1 MRQFVTSVLVIGTV
15 TSIALAAQASSAGK
29 TRISACSLLPADLV
43 VKVGGI
49 TPQMAKALP
58 PREEA
63 SGPNG
68 SECNFGQIRL
78 LVDPVIGSGASR
90 QPPGKGWQPLSGV
103 GDTAFYR
110 ANGGTFAEIVA
121 WTAAHHFFLS
131 FTVPTGS
138 SVDATKPK
146 AIELSQAITPKL
158 R

>member
-1 MRQFVTSVLVIGTV
+1 MRQFVAAVLVSGTV
-15 TSIALAAQASSAGK
+15 TSIALANQAPATGK
-29 TRISACSLLPADLV
+29 PRISACSLLPADLV

-49 TPQMAKALP
+49 SPQMAKALP

-68 SECNFGQIRL
+68 SECNYGQIRL

-90 QPPGKGWQPLSGV
+90 QPPGKNWQALPGV
-103 GDTAFYR
+103 GDTAFSR
-110 ANGGTFAEIVA
+110 DNGPFSEIVA
-121 WTAAHHFFLS
+121 WTAAHHFMLQ

-138 SVDATKPK
+138 SLEATRPK
-146 AIELSQAITPKL
+146 AIELAQAIVPKL

>member
-1 MRQFVTSVLVIGTV
+1 MRQFVVSALVVGTV
-15 TSIALAAQASSAGK
+15 TSIGLAAQAPAAGK
-29 TRISACSLLPADLV
+29 PRISACSLLPADLV

-49 TPQMAKALP
+49 SPQMAKALP

-68 SECNFGQIRL
+68 TECNFGQIRL

-90 QPPGKGWQPLSGV
+90 QPPGKNWQPLPGV

-146 AIELSQAITPKL
+146 AIELAQAITPKL

>member
-1 MRQFVTSVLVIGTV
+1 MRQFVASVLIIGAV
-15 TSIALAAQASSAGK
+15 TSIAVTAQSPAAGK
-29 TRISACSLLPADLV
+29 PRIPACSLLPADLV

-49 TPQMAKALP
+49 NPKMAKALP

-90 QPPGKGWQPLSGV
+90 QPPGKDWQPLSGV
-103 GDTAFYR
+103 ADTAFYR
-110 ANGGTFAEIVA
+110 ANGGTFAEVVA
-121 WTAAHHFFLS
+121 WTSAHHFFLQ

-138 SVDATKPK
+138 SVEATKPK
-146 AIELSQAITPKL
+146 AIELAQAITPKL

>member
-1 MRQFVTSVLVIGTV
+1 MRQFVASVLVIGTV
-15 TSIALAAQASSAGK
+15 TSIGLTAQAPAAGK
-29 TRISACSLLPADLV
+29 PRISACSLLPADLV

-49 TPQMAKALP
+49 SPQMAKALP

-78 LVDPVIGSGASR
+78 LVDPAIGSGTSR
-90 QPPGKGWQPLSGV
+90 QPPGKNWEPLSGV
-103 GDTAFYR
+103 GDTGFYR

-146 AIELSQAITPKL
+146 AIELAQAITPKL